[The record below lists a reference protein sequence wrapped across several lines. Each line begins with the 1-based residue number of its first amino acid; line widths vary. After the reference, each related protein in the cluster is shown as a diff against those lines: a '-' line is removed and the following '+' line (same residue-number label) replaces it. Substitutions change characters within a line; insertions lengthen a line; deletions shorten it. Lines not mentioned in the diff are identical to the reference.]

1 MLIRSLRTK
10 AISLFTL
17 LSALEGLAAL
27 LYLLRIP
34 GDAQNAWLLGLS
46 KTRFTLVLLLLAGI
60 AVFVF
65 AAFTFWRKPQTPVL
79 FQSLFRRGYV
89 YYATV
94 ALLLLGGLGAGH
106 LLWLS
111 NTLTDEFLHGV
122 LTRLVPL
129 IAWGGLL
136 SWQSLL
142 MLPLI
147 RYDEDIQWDIAQT
160 RVFWLGAGIF
170 AVLLALWG
178 IIAATG
184 FGITPDVIGWDAP
197 GAPVMAWQGWLS
209 WLLASLFLLIER
221 GLNRGRKNGR
231 ARRWFDVVMSLLIF
245 VAAYTLWSSAPM
257 ERAYYAPME
266 RAPNYELYP
275 YSDAALYDSGAQRV
289 LLGEGFGGVT
299 RKPLYVIFLVLA
311 HALVGN
317 QYDAVTNLQ
326 VLLLALM
333 PVIVY
338 WLTQSL
344 HTHFSGVL
352 AALLLILRERNA
364 IALSADIRIVHSK
377 ILMSDLPVGFGI
389 LLFTWLMVLWLR
401 EPAKRRWMPLL
412 AGGVFG
418 LSMLIRSNSVI
429 MLAAILAIFLI
440 VFWGK
445 IDLNTQPR
453 SKRSQKSL
461 TTKTPRHQ
469 EKQRKTLSLRAACTL
484 RSVVVIFSPLLNALL
499 LFFLGLGLAI
509 APWVWRS
516 YQLTGRASFNET
528 GQVAFHAEL
537 YTEPENVG
545 KFKLPQL
552 PGETEKEYLD
562 RLNQHVVNY
571 TLANPGVVA
580 GFVIPHTLHNQ
591 IGMLLTLP
599 LSPWLGQ
606 DPNMVA
612 FNYKIG
618 DWPSLWEDC
627 CGVRNYVQAMPVWV
641 AGWAGALSVEMKW
654 MLAFSLMLISLGL
667 AAAWKKLDL
676 VGWIPL
682 VMALAYSLSTA
693 VARFSGWRFS
703 LPVDWAGYIYFSIG
717 LGQLS
722 LWGAA
727 WLFRSPAAEKAFPE
741 VAHTWQRVRQ
751 MEPGFGAPLRPA
763 LLSAVVILGVGLTP
777 LLVERLIPP
786 QETPLSQSEAIVAFE
801 AAGFDAFPTGEGAVI
816 LQGSAFYPRY
826 YPAGEGE
833 SGSGWEAYRP
843 RDYDRL
849 GFTLIGRSDVQVIL
863 PLDAIPTYLPN
874 GSEVLI
880 AGCETSDVVN
890 ATAVLVWDATQHLLA
905 APPAG
910 ESACPAP

>member
-1 MLIRSLRTK
+1 MNPFSQRGK
-10 AISLFTL
+10 TL
-17 LSALEGLAAL
+17 SIFAFLSALEGVVAL
-27 LYLLRIP
+27 IYLLRIP
-34 GDAQNAWLLGLS
+34 GDMQNVWLIGLS
-46 KTRFTLVLLLLAGI
+46 KTRFALAAVLLVGI
-60 AVFVF
+60 AVFVLV
-65 AAFTFWRKPQTPVL
+65 AFTVWRKPQTL
-79 FQSLFRRGYV
+79 THLQSLAQRGEF
-89 YYATV
+89 YYPTV
-94 ALLLLGGLGAGH
+94 FFFLLGGVIAGH

-111 NTLTDEFLHGV
+111 GTLTDEFLHGV

-129 IAWGGLL
+129 IAWGGVM
-136 SWQSLL
+136 SWQLL
-142 MLPLI
+142 LILPLL
-147 RYDEDIQWDIAQT
+147 RYEGRLTWSASQKS
-160 RVFWLGAGIF
+160 VFWLGAGVF
-170 AVLLALWG
+170 ATLLALWG
-178 IIAATG
+178 IIAYTG
-184 FGITPDVIGWDAP
+184 FGITPDVMGWDAP
-197 GAPVMAWQGWLS
+197 GAPVMAWQGWLA
-209 WLLASLFLLIER
+209 WLLGLLFLLVER
-221 GLNRGRKNGR
+221 ILARGGTDAR
-231 ARRWFDVVMSLLIF
+231 ARGWFDLVMSVLLF

-317 QYDAVTNLQ
+317 EYDAVTNIQ

-344 HTHFSGVL
+344 HTRFSGVI

-389 LLFTWLMVLWLR
+389 LLFTWLMVVWLR
-401 EPAKRRWMPLL
+401 DPAKRRWMPVL

-429 MLAAILAIFLI
+429 MLAAILVVFMI
-440 VFWGK
+440 VFLGRFYHK
-445 IDLNTQPR
+445 D
-453 SKRSQKSL
+453 
-461 TTKTPRHQ
+461 TKDTGNNDKAIQRDFSV
-469 EKQRKTLSLRAACTL
+469 QRKKTLLRA
-484 RSVVVIFSPLLNALL
+484 SVVMLSPLMNALL

-516 YQLTGRASFNET
+516 YQITGRASFNET
-528 GQVAFHAEL
+528 GQVAYHAEL

-552 PGETEKEYLD
+552 PGESGKNYLD
-562 RLNQHVVNY
+562 RLNKHVVDY

-627 CGVRNYVQAMPVWV
+627 CGVRNYVQAMPVWE
-641 AGWAGALSVEMKW
+641 AGWAGALSTGIK
-654 MLAFSLMLISLGL
+654 LMLTFNLMLVSLGL

-722 LWGAA
+722 LWAVA
-727 WLFRSPAAEKAFPE
+727 WLFRSPAADEAFPASE
-741 VAHTWQRVRQ
+741 STWQRVQ
-751 MEPGFGAPLRPA
+751 QIEPDFGAPLRPA
-763 LLSAVVILGVGLTP
+763 LLSAVVVLGIGLAP
-777 LLVERLIPP
+777 LIVEKAISP
-786 QETPLSQSEAIVAFE
+786 QDAPLPQVESIAAFE
-801 AAGFDAFPTGEGAVI
+801 AAGFNAFPSGEGAII
-816 LQGSAFYPRY
+816 LQGRAFYPRY
-826 YPAGEGE
+826 YLAGEGE

-849 GFTLIGRSDVQVIL
+849 GFTLIGTGDVQVIL
-863 PLDAIPTYLPN
+863 PLDEIPTYLPN
-874 GSEVLI
+874 GSDVLI
-880 AGCETSDVVN
+880 AGCETSDVVY
-890 ATAVLVWDATQHLLA
+890 AAAVLIWDETQHLLA
-905 APPAG
+905 APPSS
-910 ESACPAP
+910 ESVCPAP

>member
-1 MLIRSLRTK
+1 MSQTDGRVK
-10 AISLFTL
+10 AFSLFALIT
-17 LSALEGLAAL
+17 ALEGLAAL
-27 LYLLRIP
+27 IYLLNIL
-34 GDAQNAWLLGLS
+34 GDAQNVWLLGLS
-46 KTRFTLVLLLLAGI
+46 KTRFALATVLLVGV
-60 AVFVF
+60 AVFVLV
-65 AAFTFWRKPQTPVL
+65 AFTFWRKPETLTPL
-79 FQSLFRRGYV
+79 QSLAQRGEF
-89 YYATV
+89 YYPTV
-94 ALLLLGGLGAGH
+94 FFFLLGGVIAGH

-111 NTLTDEFLHGV
+111 GTLTDEFLHGV

-129 IAWGGLL
+129 VAWGGVMSWQFLLILPLLRYEGCL
-136 SWQSLL
+136 SWSASQK
-142 MLPLI
+142 
-147 RYDEDIQWDIAQT
+147 
-160 RVFWLGAGIF
+160 RVLWFGAGIF
-170 AVLLALWG
+170 VVLLLLWG

-209 WLLASLFLLIER
+209 WLMGMLFLFFER
-221 GLNRGRKNGR
+221 ILSRGETAAR
-231 ARRWFDVVMSLLIF
+231 ARGWFDLVMSVLLF

-311 HALVGN
+311 HTLAGN
-317 QYDAVTNLQ
+317 DYDAVTNIQ

-344 HTHFSGVL
+344 HTRFSGVL

-389 LLFTWLMVLWLR
+389 LLFTWLMVVWLR

-429 MLAAILAIFLI
+429 MLAAILVVFVLAFLGR
-440 VFWGK
+440 FYHG
-445 IDLNTQPR
+445 D
-453 SKRSQKSL
+453 
-461 TTKTPRHQ
+461 TKDTENNDKAQRDFSV
-469 EKQRKTLSLRAACTL
+469 QRKEKLRVLRA
-484 RSVVVIFSPLLNALL
+484 SVVMFSPLMNALL

-528 GQVAFHAEL
+528 GQVAYHAEL

-552 PGETEKEYLD
+552 PDETEKDYLD
-562 RLNQHVVNY
+562 RLNEHVVTY

-599 LSPWLGQ
+599 LSPWLAQ
-606 DPNMVA
+606 NPNTVI
-612 FNYKIG
+612 FNYEIG
-618 DWPSLWEDC
+618 DWPRLWTEC
-627 CGVRNYVQAMPVWV
+627 CGVRNYVQSMPIWKN
-641 AGWAGALSVEMKW
+641 GWAGALSNEMRW
-654 MLAFSLMLISLGL
+654 MLAFNLMLISLGL
-667 AAAWKKLDL
+667 AVAWKKLDL

-703 LPVDWAGYIYFSIG
+703 LPVDWAGYMYFSIG

-722 LWGAA
+722 LWAAA
-727 WLFRSPAAEKAFPE
+727 WLFRSPAAEEAFPE
-741 VAHTWQRVRQ
+741 IANTWQRIRQ
-751 MEPGFGAPLRPA
+751 LEPGFGAPLRPA
-763 LLSAVVILGVGLTP
+763 LLSAVVILGIGLTP
-777 LLVERLIPP
+777 LLVEKAISP
-786 QETPLSQSEAIVAFE
+786 QEAPLPQSEAIAAFE
-801 AAGFDAFPTGEGAVI
+801 AAGFDAFPSGEGAVI
-816 LQGSAFYPRY
+816 LQGRAFYPRY
-826 YPAGEGE
+826 YPVGEGE

-863 PLDAIPTYLPN
+863 PLDEIPTYLPN
-874 GSEVLI
+874 GAEVLI

-890 ATAVLVWDATQHLLA
+890 AVAVLIWDETQHLLA
-905 APPAG
+905 APPASA
-910 ESACPAP
+910 SACPAP